1 MGWKQLGWWQLPTA
15 PLGISTSTTSP
26 NIPQPKAAHEQVEKK
41 YWAFPL
47 NPLSQGNGQFAT
59 THVCRASPGDFWT
72 YGWFK
77 TNLPE
82 RLGLEAH
89 GISRCRVKEDF
100 GPPLSHTEGNRTP
113 HPGVRGQGTRFRK
126 PCSISAT
133 NHGKTC
139 PRLSLDF
146 YAIIIMKEGT
156 SKR

>member
-1 MGWKQLGWWQLPTA
+1 MSVEPPLVTFELMADLKQIYQ
-15 PLGISTSTTSP
+15 
-26 NIPQPKAAHEQVEKK
+26 
-41 YWAFPL
+41 
-47 NPLSQGNGQFAT
+47 
-59 THVCRASPGDFWT
+59 
-72 YGWFK
+72 
-77 TNLPE
+77 

-156 SKR
+156 AKR